1 MFMKKRFPYITLLTV
16 LTIPT
21 VDALPYDEG
30 AYLFGNYTRAQLKQ
44 DNSGNKGASNSAGLG
59 AGYRFEEHF
68 ALEVG
73 YKDLGDLSN
82 SSTVI
87 VKDPKNRYSILQD
100 LEEDSHHY
108 KARALVLRA
117 IGIYPLTPAL
127 SLEGHLGA
135 AFVRTESEYKNSV
148 TNLVDNPN
156 RIREGFTQESSRS
169 ETKTSIAPA
178 IGAGATYAFND
189 NLRAFT
195 RYEFIKLPKTN
206 GVGADS
212 HSIDIGLRYVF

>member
-1 MFMKKRFPYITLLTV
+1 MLMKKRFPCIALLTV

-82 SSTVI
+82 ASTRI
-87 VKDPKNRYSILQD
+87 VKAPGNGDSAVRD
-100 LEEDSHHY
+100 LEEENNHY
-108 KARALVLRA
+108 KAKALVLRA
-117 IGIYPLTPAL
+117 MGIFPLTRDIT
-127 SLEGHLGA
+127 LEGHLGA
-135 AFVRTESEYKNSV
+135 AAVRMVSEHARSV
-148 TNLVDNPN
+148 THLSQQNTA
-156 RIREGFTQESSRS
+156 GFTTTTSSS

-178 IGAGATYAFND
+178 IGAGATYALND
-189 NLRAFT
+189 NIGLFT
-195 RYEFIKLPKTN
+195 RYEYIKLPRTN
-206 GVGADS
+206 GFKANAHTADV
-212 HSIDIGLRYVF
+212 GLRYTF